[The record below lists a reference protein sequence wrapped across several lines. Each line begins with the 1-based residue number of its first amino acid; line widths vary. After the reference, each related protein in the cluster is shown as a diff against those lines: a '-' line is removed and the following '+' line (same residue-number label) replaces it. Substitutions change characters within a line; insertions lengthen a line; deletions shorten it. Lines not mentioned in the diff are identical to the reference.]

1 MDTYSYI
8 ANADAAAIETL
19 YQAYQ
24 QNPES
29 VDFGWRKFFEG
40 FDFSQQFPEGAPV
53 VPGANGNGAANGAA
67 AGATKAAPS
76 PGPVPQPDTY
86 GVLNTAASTNNA
98 PGLASGEPAS
108 DKETAVRNLI
118 HAFRSRGH
126 LRAKTNPVR
135 ERKDRKPRLDLADFG
150 LGEADLDTAFKNGE
164 VLGLGGQTKLRD
176 IVAALE
182 KIYTG
187 AIGFEYMYIR
197 DPQVL
202 DWFREKVERDSL
214 AFNPGVE
221 YKKRILKKLNEAVVF
236 ENFLH
241 TKFLGQ
247 KRFSLEG
254 GETTI
259 PALDAIIGKGA
270 ELGVKE
276 VMIGMAH
283 RGRLNVLANIMGKTY
298 EQIFSEFEGTA
309 VPDLTMGDGDVKYH
323 MGYSSEV
330 EASGGQKVNLKL
342 APNPSHLEAVNPV
355 VEGFVRAKIEH
366 QYGGDYH
373 QILPILIHGDAALAG
388 QGIGYELTQMSQLE
402 GYKTGGTIHFV
413 INNQVGFTTDFED
426 ARSSIYSTDLAKII
440 DAPVVHVNGDDPEA
454 VVFAVQLAT
463 EYRQQFHAD
472 IFIDMVCYR
481 RHGHNESDEP
491 KFTQPT
497 LYNLIS
503 KHQNPREVYNATLV
517 QRGDVD
523 AELANQMDREF
534 RDTLQA
540 RLDMVKQQPLPY
552 KYQALENEWRSLHRS
567 TPEDFEQS
575 PETGISAEI
584 VEKVAKA
591 LTTIPE
597 GFKPIKQIDNLLKER
612 RNMFFE
618 NYGSWVRMP
627 EGWMR
632 DYVKKY
638 DGSRVLN
645 WAAGELLAYGSL
657 LSENHIV
664 RVSGQ
669 DVQRGTFSHRHAV
682 LHDAETSAPYNSLNF
697 MEGENEKLSI
707 YNSLLSEYAVLGF
720 EFGYGMANPTAL
732 VVWEAQFG
740 DFANGAQTMIDQFV
754 VSSESKWQRM
764 NGLVMQLP
772 HGYEG
777 QGPEH
782 SNARPERFLQLAAE
796 NNIVVANITTPANFF
811 HALRRQLTWSF
822 RKPLVVMSPKSMLRH
837 PLCVSPVED
846 FTSGRFRE
854 VLGDDFAEAKKVKRV
869 LLCSGK
875 VYYDLLEEQ
884 RASDRRDVAIVRL
897 EQLHP
902 FPKKQLDAELAKYG
916 KAKIYWVQEEPE
928 NMGYWNFMLRYMRR
942 ELEDVIAR
950 KPSASPAT
958 GYNKI
963 HVKEQKE
970 LVARAFDKPK
980 EAVADNNIEATAEI
994 AKKQD

>member
-1 MDTYSYI
+1 MDAYSYI

-19 YQAYQ
+19 YQVYQ

-40 FDFSQQFPEGAPV
+40 FDFSQQFPEGSPL
-53 VPGANGNGAANGAA
+53 VPGATANGAPA
-67 AGATKAAPS
+67 VANGSATGATKAAPA
-76 PGPVPQPDTY
+76 PGPVPQPDDY
-86 GVLNTAASTNNA
+86 GVLNTNASTNNA
-98 PGLASGEPAS
+98 PGLASGELAS

-118 HAFRSRGH
+118 HAYRSRGH

-135 ERKDRKPRLDLADFG
+135 ERKDRKPRLDLPDFG
-150 LGEADLDTAFKNGE
+150 LSEDDMGAVFKNGE
-164 VLGLGGQTKLRD
+164 VLGLGPQATLRD

-187 AIGFEYMYIR
+187 PIGFEYMYIR

-270 ELGVKE
+270 ELGVRE
-276 VMIGMAH
+276 VVIGMAH
-283 RGRLNVLANIMGKTY
+283 RGRLNVLANVMGKTY

-309 VPDLTMGDGDVKYH
+309 VPDLTFGDGDVKYH
-323 MGYSSEV
+323 LGYSAEV

-355 VEGFVRAKIEH
+355 VQGFVRAKIEH
-366 QYGGDYH
+366 QYGDDYH

-388 QGIGYELTQMSQLE
+388 QGIGYELTQMSLLE

-426 ARSSIYSTDLAKII
+426 ARSSIYCTDLAKII
-440 DAPVVHVNGDDPEA
+440 DAPVLHVNGDDPEA

-503 KHQNPREVYNATLV
+503 KHQNPREVYNAMLV

-523 AELANQMDREF
+523 AELAAHMDKEF

-540 RLDMVKQQPLPY
+540 RLDLVKQKALPY
-552 KYQALENEWRSLHRS
+552 KYQALENEWRSLRRS

-575 PETGISAEI
+575 PETGISTVT
-584 VEKVAKA
+584 VERVAKA

-612 RNMFFE
+612 RKMFYE
-618 NYGSWVRMP
+618 T
-627 EGWMR
+627 
-632 DYVKKY
+632 
-638 DGSRVLN
+638 RVLN

-657 LSENHIV
+657 LTEQHIV

-669 DVQRGTFSHRHAV
+669 DCQRGTFSHRHAV
-682 LHDAETSAPYNSLNF
+682 LHDAETSAPYNSLNNI
-697 MEGENEKLSI
+697 EGDNEKLRI
-707 YNSLLSEYAVLGF
+707 FNSLLSEYAVLGF

-764 NGLVMQLP
+764 NGLVLLLP

-796 NNIVVANITTPANFF
+796 YNIVVANLTTPANFF

-837 PLCVSPVED
+837 PLCVSPLEE

-854 VLGDDFAEAKKVKRV
+854 VIGDDFAEAKKVKRV

-875 VYYDLLEEQ
+875 IYYDLLEEQ
-884 RASDRRDVAIVRL
+884 RESNRKDVALVRL

-902 FPKKQLDAELAKYG
+902 FPQKQLTAELAKYP
-916 KAKIYWVQEEPE
+916 KTAKTYWVQEEPE
-928 NMGYWNFMLRYMRR
+928 NMGYWNFLLRYVRR
-942 ELEDVIAR
+942 ELEDVVAR

-963 HVKEQKE
+963 HIKEQKD

-980 EAVADNNIEATAEI
+980 EAVADDNIKATAEV

>member
-1 MDTYSYI
+1 MDAYSYI

-40 FDFSQQFPEGAPV
+40 FDFSQQFPEGVLPAP
-53 VPGANGNGAANGAA
+53 ANGSATANGAA
-67 AGATKAAPS
+67 PATQGAALAP
-76 PGPVPQPDTY
+76 PQADSY
-86 GVLNTAASTNNA
+86 GVLETAASTNNA
-98 PGLASGEPAS
+98 PGLVSMGSEAVSS

-118 HAFRSRGH
+118 HAYRSRGH

-135 ERKDRKPRLDLADFG
+135 ERKDRHPRLDLGDFG
-150 LGEADLDTAFKNGE
+150 LGEADLETLFRNAEG
-164 VLGLGGQTKLRD
+164 LGLGPQATLRD
-176 IVAALE
+176 ILAALE

-187 AIGFEYMYIR
+187 PIGFEYMYIR

-283 RGRLNVLANIMGKTY
+283 RGRLNVLANVMGKTY

-323 MGYSSEV
+323 MGYSAEV

-355 VEGFVRAKIEH
+355 VQGFVRAKIEH

-388 QGIGYELTQMSQLE
+388 QGIGYELTQMSLLE
-402 GYKTGGTIHFV
+402 GYNTGGTIHFV

-426 ARSSIYSTDLAKII
+426 ARSSIYCTDLAKII
-440 DAPVVHVNGDDPEA
+440 DAPVVHVNGDNPEA

-503 KHQNPREVYNATLV
+503 KHQNPREVYNAMLV

-523 AELANQMDREF
+523 AELAAHMDKEF

-540 RLDMVKQQPLPY
+540 RLDLVKQKALPY
-552 KYQALENEWRSLHRS
+552 KYQALENEWRSLRRS

-575 PETGISAEI
+575 PETGISAET
-584 VEKVAKA
+584 VERVAKA
-591 LTTIPE
+591 LTTIPD

-612 RNMFFE
+612 RKMFYE
-618 NYGSWVRMP
+618 T
-627 EGWMR
+627 
-632 DYVKKY
+632 
-638 DGSRVLN
+638 RVLN

-657 LSENHIV
+657 LTEQHIV

-669 DVQRGTFSHRHAV
+669 DCQRGTFSHRHAV
-682 LHDAETSAPYNSLNF
+682 LHDAETSAPYNSLNNI
-697 MEGENEKLSI
+697 EGDNGKLRI
-707 YNSLLSEYAVLGF
+707 FNSLLSEYAVLGF

-740 DFANGAQTMIDQFV
+740 DFANGAQTMIDQFL

-764 NGLVMQLP
+764 NGLVMLLP

-796 NNIVVANITTPANFF
+796 NNIVVANITSPANFF

-846 FTSGRFRE
+846 FTSGHFRE
-854 VLGDDFAEAKKVKRV
+854 VIGDDFVEAKKVKRV

-875 VYYDLLEEQ
+875 VYFDLLDEQ
-884 RASDRRDVAIVRL
+884 RTSGRKDVAIVRL

-902 FPKKQLDAELAKYG
+902 FPQKQLAAELAKYPR
-916 KAKIYWVQEEPE
+916 AKPYWVQEEPE
-928 NMGYWNFMLRYMRR
+928 NMGYWSFMLRFMRR

-963 HVKEQKE
+963 HLKEQKD

-980 EAVADNNIEATAEI
+980 EAVADGNIEATAEI

>member
-1 MDTYSYI
+1 MDAYSYI

-40 FDFSQQFPEGAPV
+40 FDFSQQFPEGVPV
-53 VPGANGNGAANGAA
+53 VPGNGSATSGVANQV
-67 AGATKAAPS
+67 TAAPKS
-76 PGPVPQPDTY
+76 ASAPQPDDY
-86 GVLNTAASTNNA
+86 GVLNTDASTNNA
-98 PGLASGEPAS
+98 PGLASGEVAG

-118 HAFRSRGH
+118 HAYRSRGH

-150 LGEADLDTAFKNGE
+150 LSEADLDTVFKNGE
-164 VLGLGGQTKLRD
+164 VLGLGAQVKLRD

-187 AIGFEYMYIR
+187 PIGFEYMYIR

-214 AFNPGVE
+214 AFNPGVA

-330 EASGGQKVNLKL
+330 ETANGQKVNLKL

-355 VEGFVRAKIEH
+355 VQGFVRAKIEH
-366 QYGGDYH
+366 QYSDDYH

-388 QGIGYELTQMSQLE
+388 QGIGYELTQMSLLE
-402 GYKTGGTIHFV
+402 GYKTGGTVHFV

-503 KHQNPREVYNATLV
+503 KHQNPREVYNAMLV
-517 QRGDVD
+517 ARGDVD
-523 AELANQMDREF
+523 AELAAQMDREF

-540 RLDMVKQQPLPY
+540 RLDLVKQKPLPY
-552 KYQALENEWRSLHRS
+552 KYQALENEWRSLRRS
-567 TPEDFEQS
+567 TPEDFDQS
-575 PETGISAEI
+575 PETGISADT
-584 VEKVAKA
+584 VERVAKA

-612 RNMFFE
+612 RKMFF
-618 NYGSWVRMP
+618 
-627 EGWMR
+627 
-632 DYVKKY
+632 DT
-638 DGSRVLN
+638 RVLN

-657 LSENHIV
+657 LTEQHIV

-682 LHDAETSAPYNSLNF
+682 LHDAETSAPYNSLNHI
-697 MEGENEKLSI
+697 EGEHEKLSI
-707 YNSLLSEYAVLGF
+707 FNSLLSEYAVLGF

-764 NGLVMQLP
+764 NGLVMLLP

-796 NNIVVANITTPANFF
+796 NNIVVANLTTPANFF

-837 PLCVSPVED
+837 PLCVSPLDD
-846 FTSGRFRE
+846 FTSGHFRE

-875 VYYDLLEEQ
+875 VYYDLLDEQ
-884 RASDRRDVAIVRL
+884 RTSARKDVAIIRM

-902 FPKKQLDAELAKYG
+902 FPKKQLAAELAKYP
-916 KAKIYWVQEEPE
+916 KAKVYWVQEEPE

-942 ELEDVIAR
+942 ELEDVISR

-963 HVKEQKE
+963 HVKEQKD

-980 EAVADNNIEATAEI
+980 EAVAGGNIEATVEV
-994 AKKQD
+994 AKKEE

>member
-1 MDTYSYI
+1 MDAYSYI
-8 ANADAAAIETL
+8 ANADTAAIETL
-19 YQAYQ
+19 YQSYLQ
-24 QNPES
+24 DPES

-40 FDFSQQFPEGAPV
+40 YDFSQQFPDGASVLPGENGAGSNGV
-53 VPGANGNGAANGAA
+53 TRGAVGANGSAP
-67 AGATKAAPS
+67 AGPTQVGQA
-76 PGPVPQPDTY
+76 PGPRPQPDAY
-86 GVLNTAASTNNA
+86 GVLHTTASTNNA
-98 PGLASGEPAS
+98 PAFADGAPAT
-108 DKETAVRNLI
+108 DQETAVRNLI
-118 HAFRSRGH
+118 HAYRSRGH

-135 ERKDRKPRLDLADFG
+135 ERKDRKARLDLSNFG
-150 LGEADLDTAFKNGE
+150 LSEADLDKPFRNGQE
-164 VLGLGGQTKLRD
+164 LGLGEQATLRD
-176 IVAALE
+176 IVAALD

-187 AIGFEYMYIR
+187 PIGFEYTYIR

-202 DWFREKVERDSL
+202 DWFQHKAEQDSL
-214 AFNPGVE
+214 AFKPSAE
-221 YKKRILKKLNEAVVF
+221 YKKRILQKLNEAVVF

-259 PALDAIIGKGA
+259 PALDAIINKGA
-270 ELGVKE
+270 ELGVEE

-309 VPDLTMGDGDVKYH
+309 TPDLTMGDGDVKYH
-323 MGYSSEV
+323 MGFSSEV
-330 EASGGQKVNLKL
+330 ETAAGQKVNLKL

-373 QILPILIHGDAALAG
+373 KILPILIHGDAAVAG
-388 QGIGYELTQMSQLE
+388 QGIGYEVTQMSQLE

-440 DAPVVHVNGDDPEA
+440 DAPVMHVNGDDPEA

-497 LYNLIS
+497 LYNIIS
-503 KHQNPREVYNATLV
+503 KHQNPREVYNEMLV

-523 AELANQMDREF
+523 AEVAKQMDREF

-540 RLDMVKQQPLPY
+540 RLDMVKQKPLPY
-552 KYQALENEWRSLHRS
+552 KYQPLENEWRNLRRS
-567 TPEDFEQS
+567 TADDFGQS
-575 PETGISAEI
+575 PDTGISPDT
-584 VEKVAKA
+584 VERVAAA
-591 LTTIPE
+591 LTALPE
-597 GFKPIKQIDNLLKER
+597 GFKPLKQIDKLLDER
-612 RNMFFE
+612 RKMF
-618 NYGSWVRMP
+618 
-627 EGWMR
+627 
-632 DYVKKY
+632 Y
-638 DGSRVLN
+638 DTKVLN

-657 LSENHIV
+657 LAEDHIV

-682 LHDAETSAPYNSLNF
+682 LHDAETSAPYNSLNH
-697 MEGENEKLSI
+697 MAGEHQDLSI
-707 YNSLLSEYAVLGF
+707 FNSLLSEYAVLGF
-720 EFGYGMANPTAL
+720 EFGYAMANPTAL

-764 NGLVMQLP
+764 NGLVMLLP

-796 NNIVVANITTPANFF
+796 NNIVVANVTTPANFF
-811 HALRRQLTWSF
+811 HLLRRQLAWPF

-846 FTSGRFRE
+846 FTSGHFRE
-854 VLGDDFAEAKKVKRV
+854 VLPDDYADAKKVKRV

-875 VYYDLLEEQ
+875 VYYDLLDEQ
-884 RASDRRDVAIVRL
+884 QTSKRKDVALIRL

-902 FPKKQLDAELAKYG
+902 FPQAQVQAELAKYP
-916 KAKIYWVQEEPE
+916 KAKPYWVQEEPE
-928 NMGYWNFMLRYMRR
+928 NMGYWGFLLRYMRR
-942 ELEDVIAR
+942 ELEDVISR

-958 GYNKI
+958 GYNKV

-980 EAVADNNIEATAEI
+980 EAVEGDNIEATAEA